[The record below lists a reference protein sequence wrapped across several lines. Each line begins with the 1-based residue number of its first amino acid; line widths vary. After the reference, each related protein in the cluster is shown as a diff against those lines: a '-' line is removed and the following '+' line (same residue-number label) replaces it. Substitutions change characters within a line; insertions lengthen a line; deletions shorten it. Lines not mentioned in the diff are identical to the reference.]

1 MRELVKINSIDL
13 NLQNNLK
20 QTAFY
25 ASVYSNSVDVFDFL
39 LNLNGVDLN
48 KKDDMGNT
56 PLIIASMYG
65 FKDKVEAMLTKP

>member
-1 MRELVKINSIDL
+1 L

-39 LNLNGVDLN
+39 LNLPGVDLN
-48 KKDDMGNT
+48 KQDDFGNS
-56 PLIIASMYG
+56 PLICAAMYG
-65 FKDKVEAMLTKP
+65 FKDKVKALKAKSNV